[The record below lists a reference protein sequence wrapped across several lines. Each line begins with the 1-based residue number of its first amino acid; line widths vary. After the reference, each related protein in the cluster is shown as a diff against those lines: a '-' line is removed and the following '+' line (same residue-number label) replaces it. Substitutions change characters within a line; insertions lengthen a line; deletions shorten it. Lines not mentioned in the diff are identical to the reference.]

1 MKKYNFLM
9 VVSVLV
15 LILNMSCNSGGE
27 SGNRQISP
35 EPELKDQFNLFNAFP
50 ELSFKNP
57 LDIQNPGDGTNRLF
71 IVEQAGVIHV
81 VNITN
86 TGNSSQFQINGVDAT
101 SEVFLDLQNE
111 VVFNG
116 GELGM
121 LGLAFHTNYEN
132 NGLFYVNYTTGNPLR
147 TIISQFSVSAQNPN
161 QADPESEVILIELN
175 QPSTIHNGGRL
186 VFGPND
192 GYLYISLGDGG
203 PGSEAGGRSQD
214 LTNLFGSI
222 LRIDVDNPEG
232 ENFYGIPQD
241 NPFFGNMSGF
251 KEEIYAY
258 GLRNPWRISFDSVTG
273 ELWCGDVGQSSREEI
288 NIIQNGL
295 NYGWPIMEGDLCFDP
310 PEGCDPTGLEP
321 PLLGYGRA
329 QGGTVIGGIVY
340 YGNELPSLFGLYIY
354 ADFFVGRVWALEFDG
369 VNFVDN
375 TRLIQFNP
383 FSIVAFGT
391 DEQGEIY
398 LASFDGKIYRLE
410 RIEN

>member
-1 MKKYNFLM
+1 MKKYNYLI
-9 VVSVLV
+9 VVT
-15 LILNMSCNSGGE
+15 ILSLLLNISCDSGGE
-27 SGNRQISP
+27 SGNTQVQP
-35 EPELKDQFNLFNAFP
+35 DPELQDQFSLLNAFP
-50 ELSFKNP
+50 GLIFTNP

-71 IVEQAGVIHV
+71 VVEQKGVIKV
-81 VNITN
+81 VNITEPS
-86 TGNSSQFQINGVDAT
+86 NSSQFETNGIDAT
-101 SEVFLDLQNE
+101 SDIFLDIKSKVE
-111 VVFNG
+111 FNG

-121 LGLAFHTNYEN
+121 LGLAFHPNYES

-175 QPSTIHNGGRL
+175 QPTEIHNGGQL
-186 VFGPND
+186 VFGPDD

-203 PGSEAGGRSQD
+203 PGFGADGKSQD

-232 ENFYGIPQD
+232 ENLYSIPQD
-241 NPFFGNMSGF
+241 NPFFGNVSGF
-251 KEEIYAY
+251 REEIYAY
-258 GLRNPWRISFDSVTG
+258 GVRNPWRISFDTVTG

-288 NIIQNGL
+288 NIIQSGL
-295 NYGWPIMEGDLCFDP
+295 NYGWPIMEGNLCFDP

-321 PLLGYGRA
+321 PLLAYARG

-340 YGNELPSLFGLYIY
+340 YGDELPSLFGLYIY
-354 ADFFVGRVWALEFDG
+354 ADFLVGRAWALEFDG
-369 VNFVDN
+369 ANFVDN
-375 TRLIQFNP
+375 TRLVQFTP
-383 FSIVAFGT
+383 FSIVALGT

-398 LASFDGKIYRLE
+398 IASFDGNIYRLE